1 MKKKFIGIRIIIGM
15 CAALGWW
22 GLFYPELAL
31 TPESVKVISEDENGI
46 ERDVTGEWEFDSALL
61 QELINAKEGK
71 VRFRS
76 RLLTEWNVLVEA
88 VQNADK

>member
-1 MKKKFIGIRIIIGM
+1 MKKKFIGIRIIIGT

-31 TPESVKVISEDENGI
+31 TPESVKVIGEDENGM
-46 ERDVTGEWEFDSALL
+46 EKDVTGEWEFDSTLF
-61 QELINAKEGK
+61 QELINAGEGK
-71 VRFRS
+71 IRFRS
-76 RLLTEWNVLVEA
+76 KLFTELSVLMEA